1 MRPVTMQYLFP
12 KIPLGTR
19 LGLYAGFGVAG
30 IAMLVLGP
38 RVLAAGSG
46 IAGVALLA
54 TGGLFV
60 SARHYRNKPVD
71 LGFEDWRPASM
82 TEFNRIL
89 ANLER
94 TQKAKLPVLYR
105 RGCGVTI
112 VALALFAALF
122 VLASELRT
130 VSRFIV
136 AGAALSYPLL
146 LTGHV
151 RLWTPAELKMRIEA
165 FRAIASSAETAAPDL
180 QLVVTPYLRLDK
192 DKEGRQIPEDVRLLL
207 EPRRKPE
214 DFVGVQF
221 QVAINKG
228 PNGSVPYLYAVF
240 LCRGTGKS
248 YERFSALRADGFEVE
263 PGSDAEYGFVVLRQD
278 TASGGY
284 HTGPEDCRRLLDVV
298 TRALA
303 EAA

>member
-1 MRPVTMQYLFP
+1 MQYIFP

-30 IAMLVLGP
+30 IAMLVFGP
-38 RVLAAGSG
+38 RALAAGSG
-46 IAGVALLA
+46 IAGVALLVA
-54 TGGLFV
+54 GGLFV

-94 TQKAKLPVLYR
+94 TRKAKLPLLYR

-112 VALALFAALF
+112 IAVALFAALF

-165 FRAIASSAETAAPDL
+165 FRAIASAAEKADPGL

-192 DKEGRQIPEDVRLLL
+192 DKEGRQIPEDVRLLV

-248 YERFSALRADGFEVE
+248 YDRFSALRAEGFEVE
-263 PGSDAEYGFVVLRQD
+263 PGSDTEYGFVVLRQE
-278 TASGGY
+278 TSSGGY
-284 HTGPEDCRRLLDVV
+284 HTGPEDCLRLLEVV